1 MVLTTGSLIVTLLSI
16 AFLFVCLL
24 LILLILIQRPKG
36 GGLAGAF
43 GGAGGSDQAMFGAKA
58 GDALT
63 WITVGLFV
71 GFLLL
76 AMGLT
81 WTTQPTD
88 IVDKTAI
95 IEQPIE
101 GTDAATS
108 PAGDTESTDKP
119 AADATIGDKV
129 DEAATAVKE
138 GVSKTVDTVKEGAA
152 KAVEATGNVVD
163 KTVEAVKDAAATVKT
178 EVEKATAPATPAPAE
193 SEAK

>member
-1 MVLTTGSLIVTLLSI
+1 MVLTTGSVLVTLLSI
-16 AFLFVCLL
+16 AFVFVCFL

-63 WITVGLFV
+63 WITVALFV

-81 WTTQPTD
+81 WATD
-88 IVDKTAI
+88 PGDGANEIQQFTMPV
-95 IEQPIE
+95 E
-101 GTDAATS
+101 GETDAAATTDEATEEATDEAVDMS
-108 PAGDTESTDKP
+108 EKVDAAVETVKEAAGDTT
-119 AADATIGDKV
+119 
-129 DEAATAVKE
+129 EA
-138 GVSKTVDTVKEGAA
+138 VKEGAA
-152 KAVEATGNVVD
+152 KAAEATGEAVD
-163 KTVEAVKDAAATVKT
+163 KAVDATKEAVETVKT
-178 EVEKATAPATPAPAE
+178 EVKEATSD

>member
-1 MVLTTGSLIVTLLSI
+1 MVLTTGSVLVTLLSI
-16 AFLFVCLL
+16 AFVFVCFL

-81 WTTQPTD
+81 WATDPTGTTKDVPVIEMPVDGQTD
-88 IVDKTAI
+88 DAAAATDEAKTQAAD
-95 IEQPIE
+95 
-101 GTDAATS
+101 DAATM
-108 PAGDTESTDKP
+108 
-119 AADATIGDKV
+119 GDKV
-129 DEAATAVKE
+129 DAAVQTVKETASDTAEAVKE
-138 GVSKTVDTVKEGAA
+138 GTAKAVEVTGEAVD
-152 KAVEATGNVVD
+152 KAVEAT
-163 KTVEAVKDAAATVKT
+163 KDAVETVKT
-178 EVEKATAPATPAPAE
+178 QIKEATTD

>member
-1 MVLTTGSLIVTLLSI
+1 MVLTTGSVLVTLLSI
-16 AFLFVCLL
+16 AFIFVCLL

-81 WTTQPTD
+81 WTTVPNSDEVPPVKQVTM
-88 IVDKTAI
+88 
-95 IEQPIE
+95 PI
-101 GTDAATS
+101 
-108 PAGDTESTDKP
+108 DTE
-119 AADATIGDKV
+119 
-129 DEAATAVKE
+129 DEAA
-138 GVSKTVDTVKEGAA
+138 KTDDAAAAATDTVNDAA
-152 KAVEATGNVVD
+152 ATATD
-163 KTVEAVKDAAATVKT
+163 AVKDAAEKTTQAVKDAADKAAEVTSETIDKAVEVTKEAVDAVKT
-178 EVEKATAPATPAPAE
+178 EVKEATTPAEP
-193 SEAK
+193 EAK

>member
-1 MVLTTGSLIVTLLSI
+1 MVLTTGSVLVTLLSI
-16 AFLFVCLL
+16 AFVIVCFL

-81 WTTQPTD
+81 WATD
-88 IVDKTAI
+88 PGDGADQAQQFTMPV
-95 IEQPIE
+95 E
-101 GTDAATS
+101 GETDAAAT
-108 PAGDTESTDKP
+108 TTDE
-119 AADATIGDKV
+119 AADTATDEAADMSDKV
-129 DEAATAVKE
+129 DAAVETVKQTAADTAESVKE
-138 GVSKTVDTVKEGAA
+138 GTV
-152 KAVEATGNVVD
+152 KAVEATGEAVD
-163 KTVEAVKDAAATVKT
+163 KAVHATKEAVQTVKT
-178 EVEKATAPATPAPAE
+178 EVEKATSD